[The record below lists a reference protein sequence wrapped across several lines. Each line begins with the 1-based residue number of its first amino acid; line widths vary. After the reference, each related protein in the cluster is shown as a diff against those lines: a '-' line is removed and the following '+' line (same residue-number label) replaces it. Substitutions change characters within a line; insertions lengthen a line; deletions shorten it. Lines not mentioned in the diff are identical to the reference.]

1 MGKGALIV
9 PGQHARLDSIDDKG
23 RWIEDESINY
33 LGDIKL
39 HRKGESTRRALEQW
53 VKIRRGHPH
62 LLEHYDVYS
71 QPSSNQDNIIMS
83 WVIAKQGR
91 MYPVSIYQR
100 DCFAASFS
108 DDIYKKMY
116 AAHQLQSIIP
126 PKMTAMM
133 QLTDTDFSYVFKSLM
148 RKSVDKIMAK
158 GQQAMGT
165 SDVYQMGE
173 CNENIENLLK
183 II

>member
-1 MGKGALIV
+1 M
-9 PGQHARLDSIDDKG
+9 
-23 RWIEDESINY
+23 
-33 LGDIKL
+33 
-39 HRKGESTRRALEQW
+39 
-53 VKIRRGHPH
+53 
-62 LLEHYDVYS
+62 
-71 QPSSNQDNIIMS
+71 
-83 WVIAKQGR
+83 
-91 MYPVSIYQR
+91 
-100 DCFAASFS
+100 
-108 DDIYKKMY
+108 MY

-133 QLTDTDFSYVFKSLM
+133 QLTDTDFSYVFKNLM

-183 II
+183 IVEKRKNTEKHTPPERRTLCFIVHQKNVGILFEQYTGVVSVPPSPSRLEKILPTDSHPSSWSFCASST

>member
-1 MGKGALIV
+1 M
-9 PGQHARLDSIDDKG
+9 HS
-23 RWIEDESINY
+23 
-33 LGDIKL
+33 
-39 HRKGESTRRALEQW
+39 HRKGESARRALEQW
-53 VKIRRGHPH
+53 VKIRRDHPD
-62 LLEHYDVYS
+62 LLEHYNVYS

-91 MYPVSIYQR
+91 MYPASIYQR

-108 DDIYKKMY
+108 DDTSKMMY

-148 RKSVDKIMAK
+148 RKSVDETMAK
-158 GQQAMGT
+158 GQQAMDT
-165 SDVYQMGE
+165 SEVYQMGMKDVAQCLHQAMKRMIE
-173 CNENIENLLK
+173 RNNEKEWVLRGLK
-183 II
+183 GGMGAWL

>member
-1 MGKGALIV
+1 
-9 PGQHARLDSIDDKG
+9 
-23 RWIEDESINY
+23 
-33 LGDIKL
+33 
-39 HRKGESTRRALEQW
+39 
-53 VKIRRGHPH
+53 
-62 LLEHYDVYS
+62 
-71 QPSSNQDNIIMS
+71 MS

-108 DDIYKKMY
+108 DDTYKKMY
-116 AAHQLQSIIP
+116 AVHQLQSIIS

-133 QLTDTDFSYVFKSLM
+133 QFTDTDFSYVFKSLM

-183 II
+183 IIEKRKKH